1 MLLELFAVETGH
13 IVIIVI
19 SMALDNQLNQE
30 AP

>member
-1 MLLELFAVETGH
+1 MLLERFAVETGL

-19 SMALDNQLNQE
+19 SKALNNQLNQE

>member
-1 MLLELFAVETGH
+1 MLLERFAVETGH

-19 SMALDNQLNQE
+19 SKALNNQLNQE